1 MTLYGEDFR
10 KLQNNTW
17 LNGTVIDALLLTYV
31 NNEIGYIPAEISN
44 TIWSSTKVK
53 VAKFDWTKYCVLFLP
68 INPEGNHWTLFIMD
82 FILGCVFYLDPLR
95 PESGDLYL
103 PRLKEMLFSM
113 CGNEKAKYLLHK
125 MVLKN
130 IEYPLQNDSNSC
142 GVFVLYYCSTYNPMF
157 TQSFSKEVNVS
168 DLRNTLQNRCLMYSD
183 NISERCLMC
192 AQNIKVS
199 FTWIKCNTCERRV
212 HNVCVGGVCYKFMT
226 KELKNENFTCILCNK
241 YIN

>member
-1 MTLYGEDFR
+1 
-10 KLQNNTW
+10 
-17 LNGTVIDALLLTYV
+17 
-31 NNEIGYIPAEISN
+31 
-44 TIWSSTKVK
+44 
-53 VAKFDWTKYCVLFLP
+53 
-68 INPEGNHWTLFIMD
+68 MD

-95 PESGDLYL
+95 PEPGALYS
-103 PRLKEMLFSM
+103 PLKKMLFSM
-113 CGNEKAKYLLHK
+113 CDDEKAKYLLHK

-157 TQSFSKEVNVS
+157 TQNFSKEVNVS
-168 DLRNTLQNRCLMYSD
+168 DLRNALQHRCLMYSD

-199 FTWIKCNTCERRV
+199 FTWIKCNKCQRRD
-212 HNVCVGGVCYKFMT
+212 HNVCVGVCYKFIT